1 MPLQVTRF
9 VDGYTSFEI
18 TRVDDL
24 LDGSGYTQKSLC
36 MVCNMQSGFLAT
48 I

>member
-9 VDGYTSFEI
+9 VDGYTNFEI
-18 TRVDDL
+18 TSVNDL

-36 MVCNMQSGFLAT
+36 MVRNMQSVFLAT